1 MIRCATSSED
11 ETRDLG
17 AAVAPLAEAG
27 DVVIL
32 TGDLGAG
39 KTRFTQGFA
48 RALGVD
54 EQVTSPTF
62 TLVRVYDGGRLR
74 LQHADLYRTDTWD
87 EVADLVL
94 GELSDEAG
102 VSVVEW
108 GEAALDVLS
117 GDVLE
122 VRIELGLG
130 DDDRVIT
137 VTPAGTAWAGRRD
150 DLEKALVPWRSA

>member
-1 MIRCATSSED
+1 MIRCSTSSE
-11 ETRDLG
+11 EQTRDVG
-17 AAVAPLAEAG
+17 AAVAPLAASS

-62 TLVRVYDGGRLR
+62 TLVRTYAGRLP
-74 LQHADLYRTDTWD
+74 LHHADLYRMDSWD

-94 GELSDEAG
+94 GELSDGSG
-102 VSVVEW
+102 VTLVEW
-108 GEAALDVLS
+108 GEAALGLIG
-117 GDVLE
+117 GDMLE
-122 VRIELGLG
+122 VRIELGPG
-130 DDDRVIT
+130 DDDRIIT
-137 VTPAGTAWAGRRD
+137 FTPSGSKWYERRE
-150 DLEKALVPWRSA
+150 DLEKAVLPWGSA

>member
-1 MIRCATSSED
+1 MIRCSTSSEE

-17 AAVAPLAEAG
+17 AAVAPLAEPG

-62 TLVRVYDGGRLR
+62 ILVRRYQGRLP
-74 LQHADLYRTDTWD
+74 LHHADLYRAESVD

-94 GELSDEAG
+94 GELADSTG
-102 VSVVEW
+102 VALVEW
-108 GEAALDVLS
+108 GEAALGVIG
-117 GDVLE
+117 GDMLE
-122 VRIELGLG
+122 VRLELGPG
-130 DDDRVIT
+130 DDDRIIT
-137 VTPAGTAWAGRRD
+137 LSPAGPRWSVRSQ

>member
-1 MIRCATSSED
+1 MIRCTTASED
-11 ETRDLG
+11 QTRDLG
-17 AAVAPLAEAG
+17 AAVAPLAETG

-48 RALGVD
+48 RGLGVG

-62 TLVRVYDGGRLR
+62 TLVRMYEGRLR
-74 LQHADLYRTDTWD
+74 LHHADLYRMESWE

-94 GELSDEAG
+94 GELSDGSA
-102 VSVVEW
+102 VALVEW
-108 GEAALDVLS
+108 GEAALGVIG

-122 VRIELGLG
+122 VRIELGER
-130 DDDRVIT
+130 DDDRIIT
-137 VTPAGTAWAGRRD
+137 VTPSGPKWSARAQ
-150 DLEKALVPWRSA
+150 DLEKVLVPWGSA

>member
-1 MIRCATSSED
+1 MIRCSTSSEE
-11 ETRDLG
+11 ETRDVG
-17 AAVAPLAEAG
+17 AAVAPLAEPG

-62 TLVRVYDGGRLR
+62 TLVRVYEGRLR
-74 LQHADLYRTDTWD
+74 LQHADLYRMESWE

-94 GELSDEAG
+94 GELGDTTA
-102 VSVVEW
+102 VSLVEW
-108 GEAALDVLS
+108 GEAALGVIG

-122 VRIELGLG
+122 VRIELGPG
-130 DDDRVIT
+130 DDDRIIT
-137 VTPAGTAWAGRRD
+137 VAPAGRRWSARSQ
-150 DLEKALVPWRSA
+150 DLEKALVPWGSA